1 VTRKNFIYVFL
12 ILLCTYTIA
21 AGLGWMAHLENPQGI
36 LLYTPPAN
44 STQPNYTPAFYFA
57 FTITITLVFIISVAT
72 SLLSFVSRYI
82 FKSERTIVLTKK
94 LALSA
99 AIIAGATLP
108 GVIACAMYP

>member
-1 VTRKNFIYVFL
+1 
-12 ILLCTYTIA
+12 
-21 AGLGWMAHLENPQGI
+21 MAHLENPQGI

-44 STQPNYTPAFYFA
+44 STQPNYTPAFYVA
-57 FTITITLVFIISVAT
+57 FTITIVLVFIISVAT
-72 SLLSFVSRYI
+72 SLLSLVSKFI
-82 FKSERTIVLTKK
+82 FKSGRTIVFTKK